1 MTRPLFTTDQT
12 RCYDAAGEI
21 IPCESTLQDG
31 AFKTGPPWTDSR
43 FRIEEEIV
51 LDRLTGLAWTRHAA
65 PAEFPLSWEEA
76 FDYIREMNTERA
88 FGFGD
93 WRLPNRRELFSL
105 VSHAHINPSLP
116 ADHPFTEVFSGYYW
130 TATTC
135 ARLPGQ
141 AWYVHLGGA
150 RLFKGMKHGSYMV
163 WPVRN
168 YEADPILPGTGQSTF
183 YAVSGDPIPCG
194 GVPGGRKSK
203 TAFPWPEPR
212 FSDESEVITDHL
224 TGLMWTRNADITE
237 APVGWETALEAVAA
251 MNDRSAFGYD
261 DWRLPNIRELE
272 SLTDMGAHSPAV
284 ASASRF
290 ENIREFYWSS
300 TTSVYDPPYA
310 WTLYTVDGNIGVGFK
325 RKADFHVWPVRETA
339 FGRGVYADETT

>member
-1 MTRPLFTTDQT
+1 MTRLLYTTDQT
-12 RCYDAAGEI
+12 GCFDAAGEV
-21 IPCESTLQDG
+21 IPCENTLQDG
-31 AFKTGPPWTDSR
+31 AFKTGLRWPNPR

-51 LDRLTGLAWTRHAA
+51 PDRLTGLAWTRNAA

-76 FDYIREMNTERA
+76 LDYIRQMNTERA

-116 ADHPFTEVFSGYYW
+116 ADHPFIEVFSGYYW

-135 ARLPGQ
+135 ARLPRQ
-141 AWYVHLGGA
+141 AWYVHMGGA

-168 YEADPILPGTGQSTF
+168 YKDDPILPGTGQTTC
-183 YAVSGDPIPCG
+183 YAPSGDPIPCG
-194 GVPGGRKSK
+194 GVPDGRKSK
-203 TAFPWPEPR
+203 TESPWPEPR
-212 FSDESEVITDHL
+212 FSEESEVVTDYL
-224 TGLMWTRNADITE
+224 TGLMWTRNADLTQ
-237 APVGWETALEAVAA
+237 APVNWKTALEATAS
-251 MNDRSAFGYD
+251 MNRQSAFGFS
-261 DWRLPNIRELE
+261 DWRLPSIRELE
-272 SLTDMGAHSPAV
+272 SLTDMGTHSPAV
-284 ASASRF
+284 ASAFRF

-339 FGRGVYADETT
+339 FGGGISADETA